1 MNSFEMDV
9 SNLNALAFGN
19 QSICLSL
26 WFRFEENPKTKFKS
40 LPCGKPLSNVAL
52 QNALCDVFK
61 TSLGISQA
69 NENFNKIVFQRTHE
83 QSIQWF

>member
-1 MNSFEMDV
+1 MDV

-19 QSICLSL
+19 QSICLSS
-26 WFRFEENPKTKFKS
+26 WCRFEENPKTKFKS
-40 LPCGKPLSNVAL
+40 LPRGKPLSNVAL
-52 QNALCDVFK
+52 QNALCDVSK